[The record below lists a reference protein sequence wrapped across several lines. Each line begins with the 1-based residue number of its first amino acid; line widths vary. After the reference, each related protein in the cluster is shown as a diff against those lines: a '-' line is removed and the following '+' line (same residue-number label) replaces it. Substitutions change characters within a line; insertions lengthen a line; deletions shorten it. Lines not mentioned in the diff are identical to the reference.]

1 MPLEKWSEDVYL
13 VRLAKDPQ
21 LTDELTTLEQAV
33 GGKRCSAVLDF
44 TGVKFINSSNLAKM
58 LKLRKQFLADGGRLV
73 LCGLGDQVWGAL
85 LVTGLDK
92 LFTLTD
98 DVATGL
104 AAVQMKSG
112 A

>member
-1 MPLEKWSEDVYL
+1 MPLEKWSDDVYL
-13 VRLAKDPQ
+13 VRLADDPH
-21 LTDELTTLEQAV
+21 LTDELTGLEQAI
-33 GGKRCSAVLDF
+33 GGKRYSAVLDF

-58 LKLRKQFLADGGRLV
+58 LKLRKQIVADNGRLV

-104 AAVQMKSG
+104 AAVQMGSK

>member
-1 MPLEKWSEDVYL
+1 MALEKWSEDVYL
-13 VRLAKDPQ
+13 VRLADDPQ
-21 LTDELTTLEQAV
+21 LTDDLTTLEQAV
-33 GGKRCSAVLDF
+33 ESRKGSAVLDF

-58 LKLRKQFLADGGRLV
+58 LKLRKQILADGGRLV
-73 LCGLGDQVWGAL
+73 LCSLGDQVWGAL

-104 AAVQMKSG
+104 AAVQMSSK